1 MAPPQTLRTRAALRD
16 GIAALCAIEPVFSG
30 LHAAVGEPPLR
41 LSRPGLAT
49 TLRVVTEQSISLKAA
64 AAIWA
69 RLETVFDAADGA
81 SVLAVPPE
89 RLRELGLTM
98 AKARAFHGLA
108 AAAEEGLFQ
117 TLPRLDDEA
126 ARRALIALPGIG
138 PWTAEIYLL
147 SCLARADAWPAGDVA
162 LQTAAGRAFGIAPRP
177 SERALMAMA
186 EPWRPWRSVAAR
198 LLWSYYRHPVTGT

>member
-1 MAPPQTLRTRAALRD
+1 MSRPLTIRTRAALRA
-16 GIAALCAIEPVFSG
+16 GLAELVVLEPVFAE

-64 AAIWA
+64 AAIWG
-69 RLETVFDAADGA
+69 RLEQAFDPHDGS

-89 RLRELGLTM
+89 SLRALGLTM

-108 AAAEEGLFQ
+108 AAARGGLFSA
-117 TLPRLDDEA
+117 LPAMDDDA

-147 SCLARADAWPAGDVA
+147 SCLGRADAWPAGDVA
-162 LQTAAGRAFGIAPRP
+162 LQTAAGRAFGLTPRP
-177 SERALMAMA
+177 TERDLMAMA
-186 EPWRPWRSVAAR
+186 QGWRPWRSIAAR
-198 LLWSYYRHPVTGT
+198 LLWAYYRHPVTGA

>member
-1 MAPPQTLRTRAALRD
+1 MAAAPTIRTRAALRS
-16 GIAALCAIEPVFSG
+16 GLAALCAIEPVFG
-30 LHAAVGEPPLR
+30 RLHAAVGEPPLR

-64 AAIWA
+64 AAIWR
-69 RLETVFDAADGA
+69 RLETAFDPHDGA
-81 SVLAVPPE
+81 SVLAVPLE

-108 AAAEEGLFQ
+108 AAAQEGLFSA
-117 TLPRLDDEA
+117 LPSLDDAA

-147 SCLARADAWPAGDVA
+147 SCLGRADAWPAGDVA
-162 LQTAAGRAFGIAPRP
+162 LQTAAGRAFGLDPRP
-177 SERALMAMA
+177 GERALMAMGEA
-186 EPWRPWRSVAAR
+186 WRPWRSIAAR
-198 LLWSYYRHPVTGT
+198 LLWSYYRHPVTGA

>member
-1 MAPPQTLRTRAALRD
+1 MARPQTLRTRAALREGVD
-16 GIAALCAIEPVFSG
+16 ALCAIEPVFAA
-30 LHAAVGEPPLR
+30 LHDAVGDPPLR

-69 RLETVFDAADGA
+69 RLEQSFDPHDGA
-81 SVLAVPPE
+81 SVLAVTPE
-89 RLRELGLTM
+89 QLRELGLTM

-108 AAAEEGLFQ
+108 AAADAGLFD
-117 TLPRLDDEA
+117 TLPRLDDEQ
-126 ARRALIALPGIG
+126 ARHALIALPGIG

-162 LQTAAGRAFGIAPRP
+162 LQTAAGRAFAIAPRP
-177 SERALMAMA
+177 SERALMVMA

-198 LLWSYYRHPVTGT
+198 LLWAYYRHPVTGA

>member
-1 MAPPQTLRTRAALRD
+1 MAAPRTIRTRSALRL
-16 GIAALCAIEPVFSG
+16 GIAELCAIEPVFG
-30 LHAAVGEPPLR
+30 RLHAAVGEPPLR

-49 TLRVVTEQSISLKAA
+49 TLRVITEQSISLKAA

-69 RLETVFDAADGA
+69 RLERAFDPNDGA

-108 AAAEEGLFQ
+108 AAAAAGLFGD
-117 TLPRLDDEA
+117 LPRLDDAE
-126 ARRALIALPGIG
+126 ARRALVALPGIG

-147 SCLARADAWPAGDVA
+147 SCLGRADAWPAGDVA
-162 LQTAAGRAFGIAPRP
+162 LQTAAGRAFGLDPRP
-177 SERALMAMA
+177 SERALMAMG
-186 EPWRPWRSVAAR
+186 EGWRPWRSVAAR
-198 LLWSYYRHPVTGT
+198 LLWSYYRHPVTGA

>member
-1 MAPPQTLRTRAALRD
+1 MAGPQTIRTRAALRQ
-16 GIAALCAIEPVFSG
+16 GIDRLCAIEPVFAA
-30 LHAAVGEPPLR
+30 LHEAVGEPPLR

-49 TLRVVTEQSISLKAA
+49 TLRVITEQSISLKAA

-69 RLETVFDAADGA
+69 RLEQAFDAHDGA

-108 AAAEEGLFQ
+108 AASAGGLFAA
-117 TLPRLDDEA
+117 LPRMDDEA

-138 PWTAEIYLL
+138 PWTAEICLL
-147 SCLARADAWPAGDVA
+147 SCLGRADAWPAGDVA
-162 LQTAAGRAFGIAPRP
+162 LQTAAGRAFALSPRP
-177 SERALMAMA
+177 SERALMAMGEA
-186 EPWRPWRSVAAR
+186 WRPWRSVAAR
-198 LLWSYYRHPVTGT
+198 LLWSFYRHPVTGA

>member
-1 MAPPQTLRTRAALRD
+1 MAGPQTIRTRAALRQ
-16 GIAALCAIEPVFSG
+16 GIDRLCAIEPVFAA
-30 LHAAVGEPPLR
+30 LHEAVGEPPLR

-49 TLRVVTEQSISLKAA
+49 TLRVTTEQSISLKAA

-69 RLETVFDAADGA
+69 RLEQAFDAHDGA

-108 AAAEEGLFQ
+108 AASAGGLFAA
-117 TLPRLDDEA
+117 LPRMDDEA

-138 PWTAEIYLL
+138 PWTAEICLL
-147 SCLARADAWPAGDVA
+147 SCLGRADAWPAGDVA
-162 LQTAAGRAFGIAPRP
+162 LQTAAGRAFALSPRP
-177 SERALMAMA
+177 SERALMAMGEA
-186 EPWRPWRSVAAR
+186 WRPWRSVAAR
-198 LLWSYYRHPVTGT
+198 LLWSFYRHPVTGA

>member
-1 MAPPQTLRTRAALRD
+1 MARPRSIRTRAALRA
-16 GIAALCAIEPVFSG
+16 GIAELCTLEPVFAR
-30 LHAAVGEPPLR
+30 LHDAVGEPPLR

-49 TLRVVTEQSISLKAA
+49 TLRVITEQSISLKAA

-69 RLETVFDAADGA
+69 RLEQAFDPHDGA

-108 AAAEEGLFQ
+108 AAAETGLFAE
-117 TLPRLDDEA
+117 LPRLDDAE
-126 ARRALIALPGIG
+126 ARRLLVALPGIG

-147 SCLARADAWPAGDVA
+147 SCLGRADAWPAGDVA
-162 LQTAAGRAFGIAPRP
+162 LQTAAGRAFGLDPRP
-177 SERALMAMA
+177 SERALMAMG

-198 LLWSYYRHPVTGT
+198 LLWSYYRHPVTGA

>member
-1 MAPPQTLRTRAALRD
+1 MAAAPTIRTRAALRS
-16 GIAALCAIEPVFSG
+16 GLAELCAAEPVFG
-30 LHAAVGEPPLR
+30 RLHAAVGEPPLR

-69 RLETVFDAADGA
+69 RLETVFDPHDGA

-108 AAAEEGLFQ
+108 AAAQEGLFAN
-117 TLPRLDDEA
+117 LPSLDDAA

-147 SCLARADAWPAGDVA
+147 SCLGRADAWPAGDVA

-177 SERALMAMA
+177 GERALMAMGEA
-186 EPWRPWRSVAAR
+186 WRPWRSVAAR
-198 LLWSYYRHPVTGT
+198 LLWSYYRHPVTGA

>member
-1 MAPPQTLRTRAALRD
+1 MARPRSIRTRAALRA
-16 GIAALCAIEPVFSG
+16 GIAELCAIEPVFAR
-30 LHAAVGEPPLR
+30 LHDAVGEPPLR
-41 LSRPGLAT
+41 LAPPGLAT
-49 TLRVVTEQSISLKAA
+49 TLRVITEQSISLKAA

-69 RLETVFDAADGA
+69 RLEQAFDPHDGA

-108 AAAEEGLFQ
+108 AAAETGLFGE
-117 TLPRLDDEA
+117 LSRLDDAE
-126 ARRALIALPGIG
+126 ARRLLVALPGIG

-147 SCLARADAWPAGDVA
+147 SCLGRADAWPAGDVA
-162 LQTAAGRAFGIAPRP
+162 LQTAAGRAFGLDPRP
-177 SERALMAMA
+177 SERALMAMG

-198 LLWSYYRHPVTGT
+198 LLWSYYRHPVTGA

>member
-1 MAPPQTLRTRAALRD
+1 MARPQTLRTRAALRD
-16 GIAALCAIEPVFSG
+16 GIAALCAIEPVFAG
-30 LHAAVGEPPLR
+30 LHEAVGEPPLR

-69 RLETVFDAADGA
+69 RLEQNFDPHDGA

-108 AAAEEGLFQ
+108 AAAEEGLFD
-117 TLPRLDDEA
+117 TLPGMDDDE
-126 ARRALIALPGIG
+126 ARRALVALPGIG

-177 SERALMAMA
+177 PERALMAMA

-198 LLWSYYRHPVTGT
+198 LLWSYYRHPVTGA